1 MIGQKTICAIDLGSS
16 HIVAALA
23 KVSKKGKFDYL
34 HVEEIASKGINNGV
48 VSDIASLS
56 DSIQQIVQSF
66 KNKTKFKIG
75 DVIVNVNGNNV
86 SCRYSQATIPLL
98 ERGSKLISE
107 NDVKKVK
114 HQARILGLD
123 LEEELLHEFV
133 RSYSIDNYGEVKN
146 PVGLYGRKIS
156 VDLYMIISK
165 SSYTDN
171 IVEAL
176 SQAGLEV
183 RNLVFSGLASSLS
196 VLTEHELQSGC
207 FLINMGAAT
216 TEILFFKNG
225 TLKHVEI
232 LKIGGNNITECIASK
247 LKISW
252 ELAEE
257 LKRSYV
263 SAILEEIRT
272 DEEVLVK
279 KTATYRPIKRKLIAE
294 SCKET
299 IDEMIELIRE
309 KIDKSSFKDQAESGI
324 IITGGASHLAGL
336 LELVESKVGLSTRLG
351 KVKNVSSAVHKNP
364 KFATVIGL
372 ISYYIDNSLL
382 NKHPIQK
389 GKNIIESLVNQ
400 ARYIYQEYF

>member
-23 KVSKKGKFDYL
+23 KVNKKGKFDYL

-86 SCRYSQATIPLL
+86 SCRCSQATIPLQ

-183 RNLVFSGLASSLS
+183 RNLVFSGFASSLS

-232 LKIGGNNITECIASK
+232 LRIGGNNITECIASK

-263 SAILEEIRT
+263 SAILEEIRI

-309 KIDKSSFKDQAESGI
+309 KIDNSSFKDQAESGV

-389 GKNIIESLVNQ
+389 GKNIIGTLVNQ
-400 ARYIYQEYF
+400 AKYIYQEYF